1 MLEHD
6 LEIDPRD
13 TASIAGG
20 QPDTKEWAA
29 LAMSAAACASLAHEM
44 GADLAGV
51 LEAIRRLSGSNQLI
65 CDLAGMAERMAD
77 ELCET
82 MEDTRTQFI
91 LEAER
96 QAAQG
101 GPIG

>member
-1 MLEHD
+1 MLTDMEFD
-6 LEIDPRD
+6 YRQAANEP
-13 TASIAGG
+13 A
-20 QPDTKEWAA
+20 DTKEWSA
-29 LAMSAAACASLAHEM
+29 LAMSAAACASLAHEV

-51 LEAIRRLSGSNQLI
+51 LEAIRRLSGTNQLI

-82 MEDTRTQFI
+82 MEDTRTYFI

-96 QAAQG
+96 QAARG
-101 GPIG
+101 GSA